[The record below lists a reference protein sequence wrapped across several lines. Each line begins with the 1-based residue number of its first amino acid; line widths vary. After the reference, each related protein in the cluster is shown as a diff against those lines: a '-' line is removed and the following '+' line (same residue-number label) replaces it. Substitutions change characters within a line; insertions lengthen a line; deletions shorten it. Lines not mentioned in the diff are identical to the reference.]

1 MKKLLSFLTIALLFN
16 SCSELQVQQTM
27 SGIDEALN
35 AESAG
40 TLSNADVIAGLKEA
54 LEIGAKNSAGTASAL
69 DGFWKNDLIKI
80 PFPQEAIKVKNTLND
95 IGMGAQV
102 EQFEM
107 TLNRAAEDASKEAAT
122 IFVNAILSM
131 SIQDGFEILNGG
143 DHGATAYLQRT
154 TTAQLEQKFTPVVS
168 ASIEKVELTK
178 YWQPLATKYNMVSAF
193 TGGEQVEPDLTS
205 YVNARAIDGLFVLI
219 AQEEE
224 KIRKDPAAQVT
235 ELLKKVFGN

>member
-1 MKKLLSFLTIALLFN
+1 MLLTFFTIALLFN

-35 AESAG
+35 TQNTG
-40 TLSNADVIAGLKEA
+40 GLSNADVIAGLKEA
-54 LEIGAKNSAGTASAL
+54 LEIGARNSAGSASGL

-80 PFPQEAIKVKNTLND
+80 SFPEDAIKVRNTLMD
-95 IGMGAQV
+95 MGMSAQV

-131 SIQDGFEILNGG
+131 SIQDGFGILNGS
-143 DHGATAYLQRT
+143 DHAATEYLQRT
-154 TTAQLEQKFTPVVS
+154 TTAQLEQKFTPIVS

-178 YWQPLATKYNMVSAF
+178 YWQPLATKYNAITAF
-193 TGGEQVEPDLTS
+193 TGGQPVEPDLTT
-205 YVNARAIDGLFVLI
+205 YVNQRAIDGLFALI

-235 ELLKKVFGN
+235 DLLKKVFGN